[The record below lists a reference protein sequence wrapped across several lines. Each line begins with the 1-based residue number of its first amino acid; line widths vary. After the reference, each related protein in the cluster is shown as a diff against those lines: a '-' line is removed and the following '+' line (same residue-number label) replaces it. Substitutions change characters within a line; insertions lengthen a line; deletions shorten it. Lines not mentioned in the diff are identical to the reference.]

1 MSRKKIIT
9 FVILGALV
17 AAVGLGAVTINK
29 AKAMVGSATST
40 TQNLPMGKGPGWDGS
55 NSNELLA
62 QALGISTSELETAQQ
77 KAKENALSQ
86 AVEKGLI
93 TQTQAD
99 QLKNNEAAFPFGGRW
114 AEWLTQNG
122 IDFQSLLADA
132 LGISTDELQA
142 ARQKAAGLALDQAVT
157 DGRLTQEQADL
168 MKARQALAN
177 NSDFIS
183 AMKTAFQ
190 NAVQTAVTNG
200 VITQAQADAL
210 LTNLEQTNSQGMGLF
225 GGMGPQGGELRGR
238 HQPGDGGA
246 GFGGM
251 PGVPPVTPTVTP

>member
-1 MSRKKIIT
+1 MSRKKVIT

-17 AAVGLGAVTINK
+17 AALGVGAVTISK
-29 AKAMVGSATST
+29 ASAMVGST
-40 TQNLPMGKGPGWDGS
+40 TTWNQTDRMGKGPGWGVGQND
-55 NSNELLA
+55 EALA
-62 QALGISTSELETAQQ
+62 QALGISTSELDAARQ
-77 KAKENALSQ
+77 KAKEAALAQ

-99 QLKNNEAAFPFGGRW
+99 QLQNNQFAFPFGGRW
-114 AEWLTQNG
+114 ADWLSQNG
-122 IDFQSLLADA
+122 IDFNALLADA

-142 ARQKAAGLALDQAVT
+142 ARQKAMDIEIDQALQE
-157 DGRLTQEQADL
+157 GKLTQEQADL
-168 MKARQALAN
+168 IKARRALAN

-190 NAVQTAVTNG
+190 NAVQAAVKSG

-210 LTNLEQTNSQGMGLF
+210 LKNLEQNGWRGMGGL
-225 GGMGPQGGELRGR
+225 
-238 HQPGDGGA
+238 DGAMPSLG
-246 GFGGM
+246 GFGGRHHPGGGARFGGL